1 MIIYLVALLFLSIIS
16 CIAVARISKNF
27 TQHSILHIFAGIM
40 ISALCTTS
48 LIHIISGSYTQ
59 HSYKTT
65 AQVLF
70 VSLITPFIITGIFE
84 LAKNIFKKQVLTNYI
99 IGGYCSVWLIPVGY
113 MFLWE
118 PLKNWLFS

>member
-27 TQHSILHIFAGIM
+27 TQHSILHIFAGIL
-40 ISALCTTS
+40 ISVLCTAG
-48 LIHIISGSYTQ
+48 LIHLISSSYTQ
-59 HSYKTT
+59 QSYKTII
-65 AQVLF
+65 QVLF
-70 VSLITPFIITGIFE
+70 VSLTTPFIITGIFG
-84 LAKNIFKKQVLTNYI
+84 LTKNILKKQVLTNYI

-118 PLKNWLFS
+118 PLKNWLFP